1 MGRRKREERWA
12 ALEAQMKGMLEEAKR
27 RFLLAADFDE
37 MEEIAVEQGAAFEQ
51 ALMVAGAEL
60 REPGIRALKCPRC
73 GEAMK
78 RHDRVGRQLK
88 TSGGKV
94 NLKRERWVCPGCGET
109 LFPPG

>member
-1 MGRRKREERWA
+1 MEHKKREERWA
-12 ALEAQMKGMLEEAKR
+12 EWEEQMKQKLEEIKR

-37 MEEIAVEQGAAFEQ
+37 MEEIAMKQGAAFEQ
-51 ALMVAGAEL
+51 ALLAAGAEL
-60 REPGIRALKCPRC
+60 REPEIRAMKCPQC

-94 NLKRERWVCPGCGET
+94 NLKRARWVCPTCGET